1 MKFENTRVMNFE
13 GALRG
18 MRNPKDSWDKS
29 DSFFGLLNLN
39 DTEKDYEVVEAW
51 MQKNHPD
58 MDLYGYEY
66 NNKELTE
73 EVDNI
78 DQWLIK
84 NGTLQT
90 DSQKHPEIA
99 EVAYLGPNDLT
110 LAQRL
115 IKAGPEH
122 RKFMRQIIVSV
133 DITAPLYWW
142 KEFDTYKVGTVA
154 NSTSTMHKLVSKPI
168 TLDCFEVDDYVDS
181 LDWTGVPIGEC
192 VNCYDSKKTIN
203 RLIDMLEGLRL
214 KYLKTKDERYWKE
227 LIRWLPESWLQTR
240 TVTMSYENL
249 FAMCSKGQRR
259 FHKLNEW
266 SGIHTKVDEFF
277 IQWAR
282 TLPYAGELLFL
293 DELIDKH
300 NN

>member
-1 MKFENTRVMNFE
+1 MKFNNTRVMNFE

-18 MRNPKDSWDKS
+18 MRNPKESYHLS
-29 DSFFGLLNLN
+29 DSFFGLI
-39 DTEKDYEVVEAW
+39 DYEYTEADY
-51 MQKNHPD
+51 D
-58 MDLYGYEY
+58 MASVWAENEKPEYYDSLGDYEEERIVLEDKYDKWLLDNGVLYR
-66 NNKELTE
+66 NN
-73 EVDNI
+73 D
-78 DQWLIK
+78 DM
-84 NGTLQT
+84 
-90 DSQKHPEIA
+90 IA
-99 EVAYLGPNDLT
+99 EVAFIGPKDLE

-154 NSTSTMHKLVSKPI
+154 NSTSTMHKLTAKPI
-168 TLDCFEVDDYVDS
+168 TFDCFEIDDYVDN
-181 LDWTGVPIGEC
+181 LDWTGAPIGEN
-192 VNCYDSKKTIN
+192 VNCYDSKKTIL
-203 RLIDMLEGLRL
+203 RLIDMLEGLRQ
-214 KYLKTKDERYWKE
+214 KYLDTKDERYWKE

-293 DELIDKH
+293 DELIDK
-300 NN
+300 NNN